1 MHFFTNITPI
11 PLCLLPGPTITT
23 STRTIFRFRLR
34 SQTLPEWD
42 DLSSLDAS
50 ILHPNDAAAV
60 DGSANVFAD
69 IGAYMRSLWLR
80 NAELPPERGWT
91 DLPLHLRAVDP
102 HHAELALEEDDVLP
116 KERVIPPLPHSEDN
130 YCPLIPPPAQE
141 NATAVMLRPL
151 KPLTKMTTRTRTSR
165 RYRRC
170 LCSRRRRSLIVALMR
185 RL

>member
-1 MHFFTNITPI
+1 MHFFSPI
-11 PLCLLPGPTITT
+11 SLLSPLPAAGTYDNNVDQDDISLS
-23 STRTIFRFRLR
+23 STL
-34 SQTLPEWD
+34 STLPEWD
-42 DLSSLDAS
+42 DLSPLDAS

-80 NAELPPERGWT
+80 KCRATPRTWMD

-130 YCPLIPPPAQE
+130 LLSVDPPPAQE

-170 LCSRRRRSLIVALMR
+170 LCSRRRRSLIVA
-185 RL
+185 